1 MESIQHE
8 QFYSSDKETNSNGIM
23 LAENKLKLG
32 FSEISRK
39 QHNSSKEQK
48 FKEDQTEQ
56 SQVILSTDM
65 LKGKDCDT
73 SIEKQLKKTKFNI
86 KSEEYSNDTSEK
98 CSCNKKETAKIEF
111 YSSANVENRCDCKLG
126 KKGKLC

>member
-8 QFYSSDKETNSNGIM
+8 HVFGSDKETNNNGIV

-48 FKEDQTEQ
+48 FKEHQTVQ
-56 SQVILSTDM
+56 SQIILSSDM
-65 LKGKDCDT
+65 LKGKDCDI
-73 SIEKQLKKTKFNI
+73 SIEKQLKKT
-86 KSEEYSNDTSEK
+86 
-98 CSCNKKETAKIEF
+98 
-111 YSSANVENRCDCKLG
+111 
-126 KKGKLC
+126 

>member
-1 MESIQHE
+1 
-8 QFYSSDKETNSNGIM
+8 M

-56 SQVILSTDM
+56 SQIILSSDM
-65 LKGKDCDT
+65 LKGKDCDI
-73 SIEKQLKKTKFNI
+73 SIEK
-86 KSEEYSNDTSEK
+86 
-98 CSCNKKETAKIEF
+98 
-111 YSSANVENRCDCKLG
+111 
-126 KKGKLC
+126 